1 MGESLSTSQKTTFR
15 ISPLL
20 PSPHIPDVV
29 SSARS
34 EPQQQSVVSM
44 IKEEFKNP
52 IRPPRRK
59 KSSVP
64 TTPVE
69 VNFLPRHIKRAR
81 CHKRFHGFA
90 YLPLA
95 YFFWGRANGT
105 NKSEITIRRQN
116 FSQSCFKLGSCLISL
131 DDRIQKFF

>member
-1 MGESLSTSQKTTFR
+1 MGESLSTSQKTTNNTVHSNIR
-15 ISPLL
+15 ASPLL

-34 EPQQQSVVSM
+34 EPQQHSVVNM

-69 VNFLPRHIKRAR
+69 VNFTFKVPVATTVFLVSLPPVGVFLGRTAIKS
-81 CHKRFHGFA
+81 KV
-90 YLPLA
+90 
-95 YFFWGRANGT
+95 
-105 NKSEITIRRQN
+105 I
-116 FSQSCFKLGSCLISL
+116 
-131 DDRIQKFF
+131 